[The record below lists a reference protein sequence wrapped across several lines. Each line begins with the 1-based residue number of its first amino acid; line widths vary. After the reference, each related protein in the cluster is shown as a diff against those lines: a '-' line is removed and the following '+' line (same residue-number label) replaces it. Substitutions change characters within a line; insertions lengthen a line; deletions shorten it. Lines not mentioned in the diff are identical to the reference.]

1 MPEGF
6 ASTSHHWVSTGDGK
20 RVHIV
25 NMRSLEHIG
34 DNRVQVAGTGFT
46 VLDRIYADGD
56 FAGEALGGSCGNVL
70 LSLAMLHRQVAP
82 VLLLGDDD
90 EGGRLVDEFVE
101 AGAITDFI
109 SRRADLRSPVL
120 AQTLDTGLGLHDF
133 SFVCPETSEEFPR
146 YQPIGDEEV
155 SSARSMLAHC
165 DVFYADRLSESI
177 LTAMRT
183 AGAAGAVVFFEP
195 SDIEHDELFDEA
207 LRIATILKFSEDRL
221 GGLLADRL
229 YDCIMIVTHGADGLE
244 VRDGEVTIW
253 CDAISAP
260 EVLDTCGSGD
270 MVSVGVIDWVL
281 ANGFGTARLTAGG
294 LLGGIVAGQRLAAEN
309 CAYAGARGLFSK
321 RGADYVRRILG
332 ADPELWSGDHAAAT
346 R

>member
-1 MPEGF
+1 MSAAKYLNE
-6 ASTSHHWVSTGDGK
+6 
-20 RVHIV
+20 
-25 NMRSLEHIG
+25 
-34 DNRVQVAGTGFT
+34 NRIDVAGTGFT
-46 VLDRIYADGD
+46 VLDRVYADGD

-90 EGGRLVDEFVE
+90 EGGRLVDEFME

-109 SRRADLRSPVL
+109 RRRADLRSPVL
-120 AQTLDTGLGLHDF
+120 AQTLDTDLGQHDF

-146 YQPIGDEEV
+146 YEPIGVEEV
-155 SSARSMLAHC
+155 SSAQSMLAQC
-165 DVFYADRLSESI
+165 AVFYADRLSESI
-177 LTAMRT
+177 LVAMRT

-195 SDIEHDELFDEA
+195 SDIEHDDLFDEA

-244 VRDGEVTIW
+244 VRDGEQTIW
-253 CDAISAP
+253 CDAIDAP

-281 ANGFGTARLTAGG
+281 ANGFGTARLTAGA
-294 LLGGIVAGQRLAAEN
+294 LLGGVVAGQRLAAEN
-309 CAYAGARGLFSK
+309 CAYAGARGLFRK
-321 RGADYVRRILG
+321 RGAEYVRGILG
-332 ADPELWSGDHAAAT
+332 AGARPLLGGHAAAT